1 MTDRSFCVGCDR
13 LDMCSLEPLSRHC
26 ALKSKMKAQQPQTNE
41 DNIKAMSTEELA
53 TWIWNVQLGLA
64 RTMDDIL
71 DWLQSPA
78 DGSGGE

>member
-1 MTDRSFCVGCDR
+1 MTWNGEHGEIV
-13 LDMCSLEPLSRHC
+13 E
-26 ALKSKMKAQQPQTNE
+26 TNE

-53 TWIWNVQLGLA
+53 TWIWNVQLGLP

-78 DGSGGE
+78 GGEK